1 MNRLLISIVAFALL
15 VAACGGSDSE
25 GVASLDATET
35 TTAQDVSVDAAVSD
49 EDALLEFSACLREN
63 GIEDFE
69 DPTINADGVP
79 EFNLRSLGGEH
90 DREEMQAAF
99 EACQDDLEGIA
110 FGPGSV
116 DLTEMEDTLV
126 EFSACM
132 RDNGYDMPD
141 PDLSNFG
148 SGGTGGGGE
157 GGEGGG
163 LFGGELDR
171 DDPDFIS
178 AMGECQ
184 YLFENLSFGRGGGPA
199 GGGGN
204 G

>member
-1 MNRLLISIVAFALL
+1 MNRVLISIVAFALL
-15 VAACGGSDSE
+15 VAACGGSDNE

-35 TTAQDVSVDAAVSD
+35 TTAQDVSADAAVSD

-99 EACQDDLEGIA
+99 EACQDYLEGIA

-116 DLTEMEDTLV
+116 DLTEVEDTLV

-141 PDLSNFG
+141 PDLSDFG
-148 SGGTGGGGE
+148 SGE

-171 DDPDFIS
+171 NDPDFIS